1 MDKVRIDKWLWAVR
15 IYKTRSIA
23 SSACAGGKVK
33 IEGNSV
39 KPSKMIQIDEIV
51 SVRKRYITLRYQ
63 VLGLLEKRVSAK
75 ILNEFVLDI
84 TPEEEKLKIK
94 INLSIPTHRREKG
107 SGRPTKKE
115 RRNLDNIRSK
125 LGY

>member
-23 SSACAGGKVK
+23 STACSGGKVK
-33 IEGNSV
+33 IEGNSM
-39 KPSKMIQIDEIV
+39 KPSRMIQINEIV
-51 SVRKRYITLRYQ
+51 SVRKRYITFRYQ
-63 VLGLLEKRVSAK
+63 VLDLLGKRVSAK
-75 ILNEFVLDI
+75 MLNEFVLDI
-84 TPEEEKLKIK
+84 TPEEEKIKMK
-94 INLSIPTHRREKG
+94 INLSIPSRQREKG